1 MSYTVK
7 KVSDIAGVSIRTLH
21 HYDEIGLL
29 KPAAVSPAG
38 YRLYSEEDLVRLQ
51 EILFFRELGFNL
63 KEIKA
68 ITSRFGYNRRQALQL
83 HKRLLEEKSKHI
95 TGLIQ
100 AADLTLAAIE
110 GGPVT
115 DKEDMFMAFDEA
127 TLEEYKK
134 EARRRFT
141 PDVL

>member
-7 KVSDIAGVSIRTLH
+7 KISDIAGVTIRTLH

-29 KPAAVSPAG
+29 KPAAVSPTG
-38 YRLYSEEDLVRLQ
+38 YRLYSEEDLARLQ
-51 EILFFRELGFNL
+51 EILFFRELGFDL

-83 HKRLLEEKSKHI
+83 HKRLLEEKSKQI
-95 TGLIQ
+95 TELIQ

-110 GGPVT
+110 GGLAT
-115 DKEDMFMAFDEA
+115 DKEGMFKAFDEA

-134 EARRRFT
+134 EARRRFYPT
-141 PDVL
+141 R